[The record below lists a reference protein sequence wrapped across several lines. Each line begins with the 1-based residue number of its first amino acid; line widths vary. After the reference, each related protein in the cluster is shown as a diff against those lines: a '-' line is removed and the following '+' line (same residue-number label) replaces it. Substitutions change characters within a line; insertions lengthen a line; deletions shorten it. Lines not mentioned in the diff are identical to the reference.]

1 MTMGPRVRLILL
13 VAFFFTPIAASLAV
27 YHFFRP
33 EAAANYG
40 ELLLPPDSITAHM
53 FSSLNGP
60 FAFSS
65 LRGRWALVASD
76 SGKCDAACARKLAV
90 MRQVRL
96 ALGRNAS
103 RVARVFVIDDLAPPD
118 GPAIGAAQDQVV
130 LLPHPGV
137 ALPPGAANDRA
148 HIYLVDPLGNVMMRW
163 PSNPDPRG
171 MLRDLERLLKAS
183 QVG

>member
-1 MTMGPRVRLILL
+1 MKLGPRARLILL
-13 VAFFFTPIAASLAV
+13 VALFFTPMAASLVV

-40 ELLLPPDSITAHM
+40 ELLLPPESISAHV
-53 FSSLNGP
+53 FPSTTGP
-60 FAFSS
+60 FTFSS
-65 LRGRWALVASD
+65 LRGRWVLVASD
-76 SGKCDAACARKLAV
+76 SGNCDGACARKLAS

-103 RVARVFVIDDLAPPD
+103 RVVRVFVTDDLAPPD
-118 GPAIGAAQDQVV
+118 AALGAAPDQVV
-130 LLPHPGV
+130 ILPHPGV
-137 ALPPGAANDRA
+137 ALPPGAVNDRA

-163 PSNPDPRG
+163 PSNPEPRR
-171 MLRDLERLLKAS
+171 MLQDLERLLKAS